1 MRPGPVSRSLLLLA
15 GLRFYLRHPGQLGL
29 TVAGIA
35 LGVATVVAIDLAAF
49 SSAQAFEAST
59 RLFRGQA
66 THEISRPGDS
76 LPDDLLARVRRDFG
90 IATSA
95 PTVEGR
101 LRLAIQPRRSISLI
115 GIDPLSAAR
124 VGGAVA
130 TFAPGAANFPRL
142 MTQPATVLVSAEVA
156 QELGIDA
163 GDELKLLDA
172 GGGKSLSV
180 IGLVPGASGER
191 FLLADIATAQEVLRR
206 AGQLTRID
214 LRLTADQAALLT
226 AQLRQEGLQLRPVAA
241 TLGQVDAM
249 TRSFRINLQALSLLA
264 LLVGAF
270 LVFSTVSFSVVRRRE
285 MFGLFRSLGARRRE
299 VLQLVLTEILVLA
312 AAGVALGLLGGIVL
326 GSGLVNLVLRTIGD
340 LYLSTSVDY
349 FGVSAPLLI
358 KAALI
363 GFGASLGAAAWPA
376 IEAARAPPRRAMLR
390 AYLERR
396 NSQAAGSRLLV
407 ALLLA
412 GGASVLLLFTAD
424 LRLAFVAIFM
434 ALIAA
439 AVATPTAVQFSM
451 QGLAAASAWLPLS
464 YAARSVSAN
473 LSRTGPAVAALMIAV
488 ATFSGV
494 GLMIGS
500 FRLSV
505 DEWLSYSL
513 DADVL
518 VRPTDTRALAASG
531 EEADLLAELRRLPGV
546 VDLSL
551 SRRRALPD
559 GEGIA
564 TLLAVQPAAQ
574 GRWPQSAQPRARVLT
589 SLAQPDRVLV
599 SEPFARKRGLAEG
612 DGLSLLTPGGTR
624 EFSVAATF
632 VDYSTDLGLVAMP
645 LDRYRQLFG
654 DQQVDT
660 IGVFAGPGQSANVL
674 AQVEGLADRR
684 GDLRVTTS
692 EFLRELSLLV
702 FDRTFTITQ
711 VLRLIAGLVAVIAVV
726 NALQA
731 QRLDSRREIATL
743 RALGFSP
750 GQVLR
755 LGEMQS
761 LLLGAAAGVLAVPV
775 GILMAWLL
783 IVVVN
788 RIAFGWSMVFV
799 VDWWLLSQGVL
810 LAAGAGLLAGWLP
823 NRRSLRESPAAA
835 LRAY

>member
-1 MRPGPVSRSLLLLA
+1 MRPGSPKRSLLLLA

-49 SSAQAFEAST
+49 SSRQAFEAST

-76 LPDDLLARVRRDFG
+76 LPDDLLARMRRDYG
-90 IATSA
+90 IAASA

-101 LRLAIQPRRSISLI
+101 LRLAVEPRRSISLI
-115 GIDPLSAAR
+115 GIDPLSAGR
-124 VGGAVA
+124 LGGSTAA
-130 TFAPGAANFPRL
+130 FAPGAANFAQL
-142 MTQPATVLVSAEVA
+142 MTQPGAVLISASVA
-156 QELGIDA
+156 RELGIET
-163 GDELKLLDA
+163 GDQLKLLNA
-172 GGGKSLSV
+172 ASRESLSV
-180 IGLVPGASGER
+180 IGQVPGESGER
-191 FLLADIATAQEVLRR
+191 YLVADIATAQEILQRT
-206 AGQLTRID
+206 GQLTRID
-214 LRLTADQAALLT
+214 LRLTSDQAGGLT
-226 AQLRQEGLQLRPVAA
+226 AQLEQEGLQLRPVAE

-326 GSGLVNLVLRTIGD
+326 GSGLVRLVLRTIGD

-349 FGVSAPLLI
+349 FGVSAPLLL

-390 AYLERR
+390 AYLERQGR
-396 NSQAAGSRLLV
+396 QAAGRR
-407 ALLLA
+407 LLLA
-412 GGASVLLLFTAD
+412 VVLACAAAVLLLFTGE
-424 LRLAFVAIFM
+424 LRLAFVGIFM
-434 ALIAA
+434 VLIAA
-439 AVATPTAVQFSM
+439 ALAAPPLVQFSM
-451 QGLAAASAWLPLS
+451 RGLAAVSAWLPLS
-464 YAARSVSAN
+464 YAARSVAAN

-518 VRPTDTRALAASG
+518 VQATDSRALAASG
-531 EEADLLAELRRLPGV
+531 QEADLLAELRRLPGV

-574 GRWPQSAQPRARVLT
+574 GRWPQSTLSRESVLADLAR
-589 SLAQPDRVLV
+589 PDRVLV
-599 SEPFARKRGLAEG
+599 SEPFARKRDVAEG
-612 DGLSLLTPGGTR
+612 DVLSLLTPGGAR
-624 EFSVAATF
+624 EFTVAATF
-632 VDYSTDLGLVAMP
+632 VDYSTDLGLVAMD

-654 DQQVDT
+654 DQQLDT
-660 IGVFAGPGQSANVL
+660 IGVFAATGQTATVL
-674 AQVEGLADRR
+674 AQVEDLADRR

-692 EFLRELSLLV
+692 EFLRQLSLLV

-750 GQVLR
+750 SQVLR

-761 LLLGAAAGVLAVPV
+761 LLLGSAAGVLAVPV
-775 GILMAWLL
+775 GIMMAWLL

-788 RIAFGWSMVFV
+788 RIAFGWGMVFV
-799 VDWWLLSQGVL
+799 IDWWLVSQGVL

-823 NRRSLRESPAAA
+823 NRRSLRESPAVA
-835 LRAY
+835 LRAD

>member
-1 MRPGPVSRSLLLLA
+1 VNRSLLLLA

-35 LGVATVVAIDLAAF
+35 LGVATVVAIDLAAY
-49 SSAQAFEAST
+49 SSGQAFEAST

-76 LPDDLLARVRRDFG
+76 LPDDLLARVRRDYG
-90 IATSA
+90 IAMSA

-101 LRLAIQPRRSISLI
+101 LRLAVEPRRSISLI

-124 VGGAVA
+124 VGGATA
-130 TFAPGAANFPRL
+130 AFAPGASNFAGL
-142 MTQPATVLVSAEVA
+142 MTQPGAVLISAAVA
-156 QELGIDA
+156 QELGVET
-163 GDELKLLDA
+163 GDELKLLD
-172 GGGKSLSV
+172 GGGESLSI
-180 IGLVPGASGER
+180 IGQVPGESGER
-191 FLLADIATAQEVLRR
+191 YLLADIATAQEILQRI
-206 AGQLTRID
+206 GQLTRID
-214 LRLTADQAALLT
+214 LRLTADQAGLLT
-226 AQLRQEGLQLRPVAA
+226 SQLRQEGLQLRPVAA

-299 VLQLVLTEILVLA
+299 VLQLVLTEIVVLA

-326 GSGLVNLVLRTIGD
+326 GSGLVSLVLRTIGD

-349 FGVSAPLLI
+349 FGVSLPLLL

-390 AYLERR
+390 AYLERQGR
-396 NSQAAGSRLLV
+396 QAAGSRLLLSV
-407 ALLLA
+407 ALA
-412 GGASVLLLFTAD
+412 CAAAVLLLFTRE
-424 LRLAFVAIFM
+424 LRLAFVGIFM
-434 ALIAA
+434 VLIAA
-439 AVATPTAVQFSM
+439 AVAAPPLVQFSM
-451 QGLAAASAWLPLS
+451 RGLAAASTWLPLS
-464 YAARSVSAN
+464 YAARSVAAN

-518 VRPTDTRALAASG
+518 VRPTDSRALAASG

-546 VDLSL
+546 MDLSL

-559 GEGIA
+559 GQGIA
-564 TLLAVQPAAQ
+564 TLLAVQPAVQ
-574 GRWPQSAQPRARVLT
+574 GRWPQSEQPRARVLA
-589 SLAQPDRVLV
+589 SLARPDQVLV
-599 SEPFARKRGLAEG
+599 SEPFARKRDVAEG
-612 DGLSLLTPGGTR
+612 DALSLLTPAGER
-624 EFSVAATF
+624 EFSIAATF
-632 VDYSTDLGLVAMP
+632 VDYSTDLGLVAME
-645 LDRYRQLFG
+645 LGRYRQLFG
-654 DQQVDT
+654 DQQLDT
-660 IGVFAGPGQSANVL
+660 IGVFTATGQTATVL
-674 AQVEGLADRR
+674 AQVEDLADRR

-692 EFLRELSLLV
+692 AFLRQLSLLV

-711 VLRLIAGLVAVIAVV
+711 VLRLIAGLVAVIAVI

-761 LLLGAAAGVLAVPV
+761 LLLGTGAGVLAVPV

-799 VDWWLLSQGVL
+799 IDWWLVSQGVL
-810 LAAGAGLLAGWLP
+810 LAAVAGLLAGWLP
-823 NRRSLRESPAAA
+823 NRRSLRESPAVA
-835 LRAY
+835 LRAD